1 MRVLNLAVSAF
12 VLFALVA
19 GCDDPVVG
27 PKNDATAEVDG
38 LTLRL
43 SAPDTVAV
51 ADSFEVRFVVQNRSA
66 GDVTVK
72 TPNSCLVL
80 PRVTD
85 GVGERVPLKGTGIG
99 CLTVITTHEIDAGE
113 TIGRS
118 FDVEAALF
126 TSEGEEPVS
135 PGRYTLQARL
145 DWTIDG
151 EKVDL
156 SVIGRELVVHQ

>member
-1 MRVLNLAVSAF
+1 MKVLNLAVSAF
-12 VLFALVA
+12 VFFALVA

-27 PKNDATAEVDG
+27 AMNDATAEVDG

-51 ADSFEVRFVVQNRSA
+51 TDSFEVQFVAQNRSA

-99 CLTVITTHEIDAGE
+99 CLTVITTHEIPAGE
-113 TIGRS
+113 TIKRS
-118 FDVEAALF
+118 FDAKAVLV
-126 TSEGEEPVS
+126 TSEGEEPAPS
-135 PGRYTLQARL
+135 GRYTLQARV

-151 EKVDL
+151 EEVNL
-156 SVIGRELVVHQ
+156 SAIKRELVVRR